1 MKRGAWMLGGL
12 GGLAAIA
19 SLGTWRAQRRA
30 SNAEKLEVQFHA
42 SYDRMRAQ
50 RARETPVLVLFQ
62 DALILL
68 HGAHRLEF
76 GATDARTHIIQAA
89 AHAPVGVFAVL
100 HELPAAAL
108 LGPLQ
113 RERLSELSRACN
125 ADGELERLEPATRRD
140 VEEVLERSRRFIDV
154 ALAHSRA
161 DPDALAQF
169 AREVGPLLLSLID
182 HATKLALDALHAA
195 TERALAQLDA
205 EQRRDLEVIVTG
217 VHQARTRSFAL
228 QYFQKRFAEAPGE
241 ERRVAYAE
249 GAHDPEEARSLVG
262 TRRLDRAIA
271 HAFFGDEKRMQR
283 DLLGDAAQH
292 ALAQRDLIR
301 IA

>member
-1 MKRGAWMLGGL
+1 MKRVAWMLSGL
-12 GGLAAIA
+12 GGLALIA
-19 SLGTWRAQRRA
+19 GFSRRRR
-30 SNAEKLEVQFHA
+30 SNAETLEQQFHA
-42 SYDRMRAQ
+42 SYDRMRTQ
-50 RARETPVLVLFQ
+50 RAHQTPVLVLFQ
-62 DALILL
+62 DSLILL
-68 HGAHRLEF
+68 HGARSVEWSASAPL
-76 GATDARTHIIQAA
+76 THIIQAA

-100 HELPAAAL
+100 HELPAGAP

-113 RERLSELSRACN
+113 LVRLTQLHRACD
-125 ADGELERLEPATRRD
+125 ADGELARLEPATRRD

-154 ALAHSRA
+154 TLADGRA
-161 DPDALAQF
+161 RPDALAQF

-182 HATKLALDALHAA
+182 HATQLALDALHTA
-195 TERALAQLDA
+195 TEAALAQLDA
-205 EQRRDLEVIVTG
+205 AQRRELEVIVTG
-217 VHQARTRSFAL
+217 VHQARTRSFAM

-249 GAHDPEEARSLVG
+249 GASDPEEARSLVG

-271 HAFFGDEKRMQR
+271 SAFFGDEKRMQR

-292 ALAQRDLIR
+292 ALSHRELTK

>member
-1 MKRGAWMLGGL
+1 MKHNAWMLGGL
-12 GGLAAIA
+12 SGLAALA
-19 SLGTWRAQRRA
+19 SLNSWRAQRRP
-30 SNAEKLEVQFHA
+30 SNAEKLELQFHA
-42 SYDRMRAQ
+42 SYDRMRTR
-50 RARETPVLVLFQ
+50 RAHETPVLVLFQ

-68 HGAHRLEF
+68 RGARRLEF
-76 GATDARTHIIQAA
+76 GATDQRTRIIQAA
-89 AHAPVGVFAVL
+89 AHAPVGIFAVL
-100 HELPAAAL
+100 HELPAGAPF
-108 LGPLQ
+108 GPLQ
-113 RERLSELSRACN
+113 IERLTELCRACD
-125 ADGELERLEPATRRD
+125 ADGELERLEPGTRRD
-140 VEEVLERSRRFIDV
+140 VEDVLERSRRFIDA
-154 ALAHSRA
+154 ALARGHA

-169 AREVGPLLLSLID
+169 AREVGPMLLSLID
-182 HATKLALDALHAA
+182 HATKLALDALHTA

-205 EQRRDLEVIVTG
+205 EERRDVEVIVTG

-271 HAFFGDEKRMQR
+271 FAFFGDEKRMQR

-292 ALAQRDLIR
+292 ALADRALTR